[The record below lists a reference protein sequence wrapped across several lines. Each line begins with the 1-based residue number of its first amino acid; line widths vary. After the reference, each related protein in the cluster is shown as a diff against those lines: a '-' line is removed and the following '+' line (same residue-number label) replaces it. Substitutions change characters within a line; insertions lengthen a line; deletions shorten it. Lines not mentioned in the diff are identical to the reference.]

1 LTASQGRRRRATLV
15 GACVAVGATLAAA
28 GLAVAGGLTIYNST
42 DATDTREAIPE
53 RVFPQTPTGLVAAVD
68 EAGAL
73 ASVAVLVAAPSGA
86 GGSIVSVPVSADA
99 SAGGDTR
106 LPLDQVLQAGG
117 AEELDREAEI
127 ALGLAIDST
136 EVMTA
141 DRLAALLEPLGPLEV
156 ELPAAVTNANGEVI
170 VDQGVQTLDAGQAAA
185 VLTARDPARTGADRY
200 AVTQAVWAAVAQAVG
215 DGADSVA
222 VDDSGV
228 IDPVLGPLLRGPV
241 RHRGLGYAAP
251 EAAQNPTGVDVVELD
266 RIESA
271 LVFGQIAPGRMS
283 APSPALTF
291 RIESPFDEVAVGEG
305 GSTAQ
310 VAYDAIAQVLFV
322 GGNVVS
328 VSTNAGPV
336 PAVTQ
341 VEVSDESLLSE
352 VEGLDGL
359 LGEIEVSLAE
369 ERIAGIDAVIRLGTS
384 FLDHRAAT
392 DGG

>member
-1 LTASQGRRRRATLV
+1 MTASTRRRRRATVV
-15 GACVAVGATLAAA
+15 GACVAIGATLAAA

-42 DATDTREAIPE
+42 DATDTLESIPE

-73 ASVAVLVAAPSGA
+73 ASMAVLVGAPSGS

-156 ELPAAVTNANGEVI
+156 ELPAAVTNASGEVI

-200 AVTQAVWAAVAQAVG
+200 AATQAVWAAIAKAVG
-215 DGADSVA
+215 DGANSATDG
-222 VDDSGV
+222 SGV
-228 IDPVLGPLLRGPV
+228 IDPVLGPLLSGPV
-241 RHRGLGYAAP
+241 RHRGLGYTAP
-251 EAAQNPTGVDVVELD
+251 EAAENPTGVDVVELD

-271 LVFGQIAPGRMS
+271 LVFGQVAPGRVS
-283 APSPALTF
+283 APNRGLTF

-322 GGNVVS
+322 GGNVLS

-341 VEVSDESLLSE
+341 VEVSDEGLLGE

-359 LGEIEVSLAE
+359 LGEIEVGLAE

-384 FLDHRAAT
+384 FLDYRAAA